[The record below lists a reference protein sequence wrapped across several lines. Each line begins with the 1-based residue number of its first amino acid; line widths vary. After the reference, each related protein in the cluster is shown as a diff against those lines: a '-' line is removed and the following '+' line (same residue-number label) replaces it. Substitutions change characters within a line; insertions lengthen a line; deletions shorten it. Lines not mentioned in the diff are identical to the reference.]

1 MRLSLSLKEETVI
14 ISFDENVL
22 VEKKDII
29 HNQWIF
35 LPLIGVS
42 SPTNKC
48 RYKCLLSTMSSDP
61 RFLFIFYHFIFFDRI
76 MNSLNKSTSVALLLY
91 SDIILQT

>member
-1 MRLSLSLKEETVI
+1 MRLSLSLKEETLI

-29 HNQWIF
+29 RNQWIF

-42 SPTNKC
+42 SPTNRC

-61 RFLFIFYHFIFFDRI
+61 RVSLYFLSFYF
-76 MNSLNKSTSVALLLY
+76 LQLY
-91 SDIILQT
+91 YEQPK